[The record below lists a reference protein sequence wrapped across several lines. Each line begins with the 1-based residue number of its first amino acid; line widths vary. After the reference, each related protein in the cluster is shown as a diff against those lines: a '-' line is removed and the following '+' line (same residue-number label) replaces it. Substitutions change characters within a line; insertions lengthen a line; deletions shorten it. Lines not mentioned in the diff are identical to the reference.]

1 MKKSVL
7 LGLGTVAL
15 AGWFALK
22 RFVESKA
29 QKFKKARIC
38 SDDFAEVLRL
48 CSVKGQRG
56 FWSKNAF
63 WLDFGASYRPLRQ
76 RR

>member
-7 LGLGTVAL
+7 LNVGTVAL
-15 AGWFALK
+15 AGWYALE
-22 RFVESKA
+22 FVESKA

-38 SDDFAEVLRL
+38 SDDFAETLRL

-56 FWSKNAF
+56 FWNKNAF
-63 WLDFGASYRPLRQ
+63 WLDFGVSYHPLRQ
-76 RR
+76 GR

>member
-15 AGWFALK
+15 AGWYALK
-22 RFVESKA
+22 RFVKSKT

-48 CSVKGQRG
+48 CGVKGQRG

-76 RR
+76 GR

>member
-1 MKKSVL
+1 MKKLVL

-22 RFVESKA
+22 FIESKA

-38 SDDFAEVLRL
+38 SDDFAETLRL

-63 WLDFGASYRPLRQ
+63 WLDFGVSHRPLRQ
-76 RR
+76 GR

>member
-22 RFVESKA
+22 FVDSKA
-29 QKFKKARIC
+29 LKFKKARIC
-38 SDDFAEVLRL
+38 SDDFAGALRL

-56 FWSKNAF
+56 FGVKM
-63 WLDFGASYRPLRQ
+63 LFGLILGRAIAL
-76 RR
+76 

>member
-15 AGWFALK
+15 ASWYALK
-22 RFVESKA
+22 RFVETKA

-38 SDDFAEVLRL
+38 FDDFAETLRL
-48 CSVKGQRG
+48 RSVKGQRE

-63 WLDFGASYRPLRQ
+63 WLDFGASHRPLR
-76 RR
+76 RGR

>member
-22 RFVESKA
+22 FMESKA
-29 QKFKKARIC
+29 LKFKKARIY
-38 SDDFAEVLRL
+38 SDDFAETLRL
-48 CSVKGQRG
+48 CSVKEQRG

-63 WLDFGASYRPLRQ
+63 WLDFGVSYRPLRQ
-76 RR
+76 GR

>member
-7 LGLGTVAL
+7 LNVGTVAL
-15 AGWFALK
+15 AGWYALE
-22 RFVESKA
+22 FVESKA

-38 SDDFAEVLRL
+38 SDDFAETLRL
-48 CSVKGQRG
+48 CSVKGQRW

-76 RR
+76 GR

>member
-1 MKKSVL
+1 MKKLVL

-22 RFVESKA
+22 FVDSKA

-38 SDDFAEVLRL
+38 SDDFAGALRL
-48 CSVKGQRG
+48 CSVNGQRG

-63 WLDFGASYRPLRQ
+63 WLDFGASHRPLRQ
-76 RR
+76 GR

>member
-15 AGWFALK
+15 AGWFASK

-29 QKFKKARIC
+29 LKFKKARIC
-38 SDDFAEVLRL
+38 SDDFAEALRL
-48 CSVKGQRG
+48 CSVRGQRG

-63 WLDFGASYRPLRQ
+63 WLDFGASHRPLRQ
-76 RR
+76 GR

>member
-22 RFVESKA
+22 FVDSKA

-38 SDDFAEVLRL
+38 SDDFAGALRL
-48 CSVKGQRG
+48 
-56 FWSKNAF
+56 
-63 WLDFGASYRPLRQ
+63 
-76 RR
+76 

>member
-7 LGLGTVAL
+7 LGLGAVAL
-15 AGWFALK
+15 AGWYALK

-29 QKFKKARIC
+29 QKFKKVRIC
-38 SDDFAEVLRL
+38 SDDFAEALRP

-63 WLDFGASYRPLRQ
+63 WLDFGASHRPLRQ
-76 RR
+76 GR

>member
-1 MKKSVL
+1 MKKSAL
-7 LGLGTVAL
+7 LGLGAVAL
-15 AGWFALK
+15 CGLVC
-22 RFVESKA
+22 VEVCGVKGSKI
-29 QKFKKARIC
+29 RIC

-63 WLDFGASYRPLRQ
+63 WLDFGASHRPLRQ
-76 RR
+76 GR

>member
-15 AGWFALK
+15 AGWYALK
-22 RFVESKA
+22 CFVETKA
-29 QKFKKARIC
+29 LKFKKARIC
-38 SDDFAEVLRL
+38 SDDFAETLRL
-48 CSVKGQRG
+48 RSVKGQRE

-63 WLDFGASYRPLRQ
+63 WLDFGASHRPLRQ
-76 RR
+76 GR